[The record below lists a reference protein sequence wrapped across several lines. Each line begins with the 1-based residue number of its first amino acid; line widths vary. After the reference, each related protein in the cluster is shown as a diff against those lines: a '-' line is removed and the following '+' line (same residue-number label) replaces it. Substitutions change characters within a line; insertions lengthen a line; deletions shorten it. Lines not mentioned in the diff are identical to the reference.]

1 MEVNPQWVIPRS
13 IIDKDVAHHAGD
25 WHYFHSRNYYV
36 VDRKTGKPVDFS
48 QVSFSMLRSHNY
60 SVVQRGGKGNS
71 LGRLIFRFDNNFSV
85 FLHDTSSK
93 GVFSREDRSVSHG
106 CVRVEKP
113 YELGVFLM
121 HEKNQQLMDK
131 LKYSMTAD
139 SLANRRMIVRNI
151 KVDPQVPLYIT
162 YLTLYP
168 MAGGRMAEYADIYG
182 FDKVIYS
189 ALQPYL

>member
-1 MEVNPQWVIPRS
+1 MIPRS

-48 QVSFSMLRSHNY
+48 QVSFSMLRNHNY

-85 FLHDTSSK
+85 FLHDTSNK

-121 HEKNQQLMDK
+121 HEKNRQLMDK

>member
-1 MEVNPQWVIPRS
+1 
-13 IIDKDVAHHAGD
+13 
-25 WHYFHSRNYYV
+25 
-36 VDRKTGKPVDFS
+36 
-48 QVSFSMLRSHNY
+48 
-60 SVVQRGGKGNS
+60 
-71 LGRLIFRFDNNFSV
+71 
-85 FLHDTSSK
+85 
-93 GVFSREDRSVSHG
+93 
-106 CVRVEKP
+106 
-113 YELGVFLM
+113 M